1 MVTETQKRI
10 EAYRE
15 LLPGLR
21 EKVTAVAFLL
31 ALSVIMLT
39 SASYAWLTISRAP
52 EVTAVST
59 NIAAN
64 GSLEIALATGNGLTP
79 PGESQVGDSAA
90 ADEQTTI
97 YANTTWGNLIN
108 LNDEAY
114 GLENL
119 VLRPAQLN
127 RSDLL
132 GSPLYGAIYTGDG
145 RIERLSSDFAYT
157 SWIIP
162 EPPRSPYFGVSS
174 SVGVRA
180 ISSTMVSAEGTWV
193 IINQMKSDAASA
205 NALAGD
211 KYLALTQN
219 KGYMESLSYIMGV
232 FMTDRMNPGA
242 GDNYNNQSIDT
253 THLGN
258 LVEMYKAFED
268 VFELEAEAIVKMLNL
283 QQYLIHKGDT
293 TKYTEFTVE
302 SLMKDSVTQATLTN
316 QKLKI
321 TDFNTFKK
329 DYNLIKS
336 DRALLEEISNA
347 GNVKWR
353 GPDPDNTL
361 KQKDSIK
368 EVIASLVNLDTC
380 TVNGDLISSIGATKA
395 LELNNK
401 KKIPAVITNGVIY
414 NFEQRVGAYM
424 DVGKEYN
431 SGNGLK
437 IVAKGTRYGMS
448 MDGTIYAYI
457 KTSAEPPSIF
467 SSDLAAS
474 IDFAG
479 DFDGEIVAQD
489 TYGMAVDLWVRT
501 NAPNSYLVLEGNVL
515 TTSEQVVATG
525 EDPDGNV
532 VELYTVTRSEEI
544 SNSETNETETV
555 YVTIDLYK
563 KETNGT
569 EKWYQASSHSEFT
582 LEEGETPTKK
592 MDTVTTVI
600 GFEGENRV
608 WDDSMLSVDATTQG
622 GGSCYVYYADTPED
636 QAKSLKLLNAFKVAF
651 VGADGKL
658 MAEAEMATDK
668 YFAESGRVTVP
679 LVLSSSSS
687 VKIGTDD
694 NGNDVYGIALL
705 EKNQATRIT
714 AIVYLDGA
722 KLTNEEVLAAADI
735 QGQLNIQ
742 FGTSGEMVPI
752 DNEELAQKE
761 RYVSASIDNTSFDYD
776 THQGEMRSTVT
787 VTVTGEQPKKMTA
800 FFLRQVNAAQ
810 GSREKEMTFTQNANG
825 DWVADYVFTAPGK
838 YILRSVKLD
847 GVDYDLASPPQ
858 VVITGFKI
866 ENLTCAG
873 ADENRNIKVISAEN
887 SYTTDFTI
895 KFAADS
901 EEKMPKSVQGRFTK
915 EDGTTVNINF
925 TYDSTSHTWSGSGT
939 FVSSGEYTMQY
950 VVLDGKHVELD
961 QGLRFTA
968 DITLGI
974 RVAVYTT
981 SPTSFKYDLDEM
993 APNEKLLG
1001 MQVRIMDNAGDE
1013 MPAMTDIDLYYKM
1026 EGASRTMH
1034 TKLEWKS
1041 SSGYYE
1047 GNLTTLSDGRWV
1059 FERLEMGSNVV
1070 TSATTSPVFTIF
1082 SSKMPKLYEDYA
1094 PTGPYQFEPD
1104 RKAKMAI
1111 RLENANG
1118 AEVKA
1123 VVVNQKTGLEYT
1135 LSNPSSSSLETEEGI
1150 IDYTEFIFNLP
1161 IDAPQDGVWQMKK
1174 ILVTN
1179 CIGDDGNHIP
1189 AGSSTPY
1196 TIDIEDKNYTTKVV
1210 ENVIVSF
1217 PAGQNKVLGATDS
1230 NGNVTIENNEVTG
1243 TFMQSHTVS
1252 GFQIKIVDVVDG
1264 SPVSGASSINMTF
1277 TYNRNSE
1284 AYGHYTSTDANAF
1297 NINQDELTT
1306 TFVWNKEE
1314 QCYVQSGEL
1323 SWTYA
1328 GTYTASTLSIGM
1340 GSKTLSFSGDTMPAN
1355 APSAAIYSVKP
1366 TATLQSFL
1374 PSGQHDT
1381 PAGTSNRTATT
1392 KQVTSGTSGNTLT
1405 IYWKGTA
1412 ESGWFSP
1419 KVTLEQEPYVTLR
1432 LNGMGNASRVEL
1444 VFTESNGGTVH
1455 LYSGTSSKSGTR
1467 TDRYTWD
1474 TTTGQDASRFVG
1486 YMDSGNC
1493 SSSTAAGTLNSS
1505 DKLYLYYTVN
1515 GTEVTFEVAIAAADR
1530 ITIIHNKVE

>member
-64 GSLEIALATGNGLTP
+64 GSLEIALATGNGLIP

-90 ADEQTTI
+90 AENQTI
-97 YANTTWGNLIN
+97 VNANTTWGNLIN

-283 QQYLIHKGDT
+283 QLFIINGDT
-293 TKYTEFTVE
+293 KPYTEFTVE
-302 SLMKDSVTQATLTN
+302 SLMKDSVTQATLTS
-316 QKLKI
+316 QGLKI

-361 KQKDSIK
+361 GQKDSIK

-474 IDFAG
+474 IDIPGGFQ
-479 DFDGEIVAQD
+479 GEIVAQD

-555 YVTIDLYK
+555 YVAIDLYK

-569 EKWYQASSHSEFT
+569 EKWYQASSHLEFT

-752 DNEELAQKE
+752 ENEELAQKE

-787 VTVTGEQPKKMTA
+787 VTVTGEQPKKLTA

-1047 GNLTTLSDGRWV
+1047 GNLTTLSEGRWV

-1123 VVVNQKTGLEYT
+1123 VVVNQKTDLEYT

-1150 IDYTEFIFNLP
+1150 IDYTEFIFELP

-1210 ENVIVSF
+1210 ETATVNFQSDYNNQIY
-1217 PAGQNKVLGATDS
+1217 GAADSDS
-1230 NGNVTIENNEVTG
+1230 NGTIEDSEIRG
-1243 TFMQSHTVS
+1243 TFMEEHKVS
-1252 GFQIKIVDVVDG
+1252 GFRINIVDVIDG
-1264 SPVSGASSINMTF
+1264 SPVKGASSVKMTF
-1277 TYNRNSE
+1277 VYNGGSE
-1284 AYGHYTSTDANAF
+1284 TYGHYTSSDTNAF
-1297 NINQDELTT
+1297 AINADELEAA
-1306 TFVWNKEE
+1306 FIWNEDE
-1314 QCYVQSGEL
+1314 QCYIQSGEL
-1323 SWTYA
+1323 PWKYA
-1328 GTYTASTLSIGM
+1328 GTYTASSMSFGM
-1340 GSKTLSFSGDTMPAN
+1340 GSKLLNFSGNNMPSN
-1355 APSAAIYSVKP
+1355 APSVVIYSKAP
-1366 TATLQSFL
+1366 TVTIDSIAPEGSHKTLNMTTEKEENVTSVVNGYHIKIYSESHKSGNNAELDTYPQVTLSVSKGFATKATLTFAEINGNEIKL
-1374 PSGQHDT
+1374 YTAERSGQTD
-1381 PAGTSNRTATT
+1381 SFVWENDATC
-1392 KQVTSGTSGNTLT
+1392 K
-1405 IYWKGTA
+1405 
-1412 ESGWFSP
+1412 
-1419 KVTLEQEPYVTLR
+1419 
-1432 LNGMGNASRVEL
+1432 
-1444 VFTESNGGTVH
+1444 
-1455 LYSGTSSKSGTR
+1455 
-1467 TDRYTWD
+1467 RY
-1474 TTTGQDASRFVG
+1474 VG
-1486 YMDSGNC
+1486 YFQNRGLCNSVRLEG
-1493 SSSTAAGTLNSS
+1493 AGTLKASALLLEYNSIT
-1505 DKLYLYYTVN
+1505 YV
-1515 GTEVTFEVAIAAADR
+1515 VTIPE
-1530 ITIIHNKVE
+1530 ITIENIR